1 MQRVALRPPAEQ
13 LASKIAEIILKLR
26 SLGCSENTIETHAVR
41 LLQART
47 KPKTDHLIG
56 DGHRGRPRT
65 LKGTGHRGRG
75 KWG

>member
-26 SLGCSENTIETHAVR
+26 SLGCSENTIETHCVR

-47 KPKTDHLIG
+47 KPKIDHTIHSRENVH
-56 DGHRGRPRT
+56 DVRRRRPRM
-65 LKGTGHRGRG
+65 RAAP
-75 KWG
+75 